1 MAGDIRA
8 HLRTTAEGYLF
19 LKGAA
24 GATLIQMKAAK
35 LFKGVLHRS
44 KALALGVDLGDVLEE
59 LMDEGKVS
67 SRQNPTTL
75 KSYTSMGV
83 DLGDVLEELTDEGKN
98 ELSPNPF
105 RCS

>member
-35 LFKGVLHRS
+35 LFKACDQSIEPERGADARKRL
-44 KALALGVDLGDVLEE
+44 LGVEA
-59 LMDEGKVS
+59 
-67 SRQNPTTL
+67 
-75 KSYTSMGV
+75 
-83 DLGDVLEELTDEGKN
+83 
-98 ELSPNPF
+98 
-105 RCS
+105 C